1 VAIMVAPLTATA
13 LSAAPADHA
22 GVASAVNNDVARA
35 AGLIA
40 VAVLPAL
47 AGITGDSYLHP
58 AALAHGFRT
67 AAIISAVFCVAGGVL
82 AGLTIRNPTR
92 ARCAQSTPSGSYC
105 ALDAPPLRNL
115 EAVPV
120 TVPAEPEGQT

>member
-1 VAIMVAPLTATA
+1 
-13 LSAAPADHA
+13 
-22 GVASAVNNDVARA
+22 
-35 AGLIA
+35 
-40 VAVLPAL
+40 
-47 AGITGDSYLHP
+47 
-58 AALAHGFRT
+58 
-67 AAIISAVFCVAGGVL
+67 VL

-92 ARCAQSTPSGSYC
+92 ARSAHSTPPGLYC